1 MYYSRRYWFL
11 PHAVFGEDDNAPAER
26 VPIEELLAADEYK
39 EGEVLAVM
47 KPSSSVFSDQGEELS
62 QISAES
68 LKETVKAAKEAD
80 LPQAEIAEER
90 IETGSETYTVR
101 LITDHS
107 RTTEELI
114 TDLYRNSVT
123 IESKNQ
129 SMNCLMTLWL
139 LLKSSGN

>member
-1 MYYSRRYWFL
+1 MPYT
-11 PHAVFGEDDNAPAER
+11 VFGEDDNAPAER

-80 LPQAEIAEER
+80 LPPGGDR
-90 IETGSETYTVR
+90 RRTNRNGFGNLYCSF
-101 LITDHS
+101 DH
-107 RTTEELI
+107 
-114 TDLYRNSVT
+114 
-123 IESKNQ
+123 
-129 SMNCLMTLWL
+129 
-139 LLKSSGN
+139 